1 MTTGQSDIMLGAWK
15 CYYFSQYTGTGGGI
29 MDTVFV
35 VVAAVGMA
43 KQATGNIWALPKAL
57 LDTLFIF

>member
-1 MTTGQSDIMLGAWK
+1 
-15 CYYFSQYTGTGGGI
+15 